1 MTDYTKLLEPVKTRT
16 LTLKN
21 RMIFSPVA
29 GYMATHNG
37 YCDASTIAWVRDI
50 AAGGAAAVSIG
61 TGIINEVPPFV
72 VGCTR
77 LWDDSCIQ
85 GLNQTFTAI
94 HMFDAKAGVELV
106 PMHPDPDPFDVR
118 DKKGKKQVE
127 IDPNAYT
134 IEEVELMISQYADAA
149 ERVMKAEGDYVV
161 VHGAHL
167 QPPAAFF
174 SKLYNERHDKYGCDS
189 FENRCRFAVEVLQG
203 IRARVGNNL
212 AIEYRISG
220 DDMMEGS
227 PDMTELIAFAKVI
240 EPYIDWLHVS
250 RAQLSVHRLTPYV
263 FPPLYFQRGFNLQY
277 AQQFKNA
284 LSIPVSCVGGMNA
297 TVGAQ
302 AVNDGKLD
310 LVSMGRPL
318 LADPQIPN
326 KIIHGVPEDIK
337 PCIRCNSCIHRTHNC
352 FLPVRCA
359 VNPVQG
365 RDIMIDTYPA
375 PKGSRKVAVIGGG
388 ASGMEAARTA
398 AERGHKV
405 TLFEQSDHLGG
416 VLNIAASSPMKNDLK
431 LYLDWSIAQ
440 IEKNPD
446 ITVRMN
452 TTPSPE
458 QLKSEGYDAIIVAVG
473 ADPLIPGFL
482 SGNDKVVWVGDVELG
497 KVKVGKNVVIVG
509 AGMTGMECGAD
520 LAKAGHQVKLVD
532 MLPADQIGQGGS
544 KMNILAIKDILA
556 QNNAPILDS
565 TRLESVT
572 ETGIRV
578 SGTEGAFDIPCD
590 TVVLSLG
597 VKPRYAL
604 VETFRGCAPQIVSVG
619 NCNTVVGTVMT
630 ATRMGFDAAYSIM

>member
-1 MTDYTKLLEPVKTRT
+1 MDYSKLLQPLKTRCF
-16 LTLKN
+16 TLKN

-50 AAGGAAAVSIG
+50 ASGGAAAVSIG

-134 IEEVELMISQYADAA
+134 IEEVRTMIRQYADAA
-149 ERVMKAEGDYVV
+149 ERVLKAEGDYVV

-174 SKLYNERHDKYGCDS
+174 SKLYNERHDEYGCDS
-189 FENRCRFAVEVLQG
+189 FENRCRFAVEVLAG
-203 IRARVGNNL
+203 IRQRVGSKL

-227 PDMTELIAFAKVI
+227 PDMEELVAFAKVI

-250 RAQLSVHRLTPYV
+250 RGQLSVHKLTPYV
-263 FPPLYFQRGFNLQY
+263 FPPLYFKRGFNLGY
-277 AQQFKNA
+277 AEQFKRA

-297 TVGAQ
+297 QYGAE
-302 AVNDGKLD
+302 AINAGRID

-326 KIIHGVPEDIK
+326 KIRHGHPEDIK
-337 PCIRCNSCIHRTHNC
+337 PCIRCNNCIHRTHNC

-365 RDIMIDTYPA
+365 RDIMIDTYPQ
-375 PKGSRKVAVIGGG
+375 PRGSRKVAVIGGG
-388 ASGMEAARTA
+388 ASGMEAARIA

-405 TLFEQSDHLGG
+405 TLYEKEDHLGG
-416 VLNIAASSPMKNDLK
+416 VLNIAAASPMKNDLK
-431 LYLDWSIAQ
+431 LYLEWSIAQ
-440 IEKNPD
+440 LLKNPD
-446 ITVRMN
+446 IDVRLGCDI
-452 TTPSPE
+452 SPE
-458 QLKSEGYDAIIVAVG
+458 ALKAEGCDAIILAVG

-482 SGNDKVVWVGDVELG
+482 AGSEKVVWVGDVELG
-497 KVKVGKNVVIVG
+497 RVQTGQNVVIVG

-520 LAKAGHQVKLVD
+520 LARAGKNVKLID
-532 MLPADQIGQGGS
+532 MLPADEIGQGGS
-544 KMNILAIKDILA
+544 KMNILAIKEILA
-556 QNNAPILDS
+556 KNNAPILDS
-565 TRLESVT
+565 TRLDGVTDKGISVT
-572 ETGIRV
+572 GP
-578 SGTEGAFDIPCD
+578 EGSYELECD
-590 TVVLSLG
+590 TVILSLG
-597 VKPRYAL
+597 VRPRYDL
-604 VETFRGCAPQIVSVG
+604 VESFRGCAPDVVAVG
-619 NCNTVVGTVMT
+619 NCNTVAGTVMT
-630 ATRMGFDAAYSIM
+630 ATQMGFDAAYSIM